1 MLEAHKNTVRA
12 WLRDGLKPIDQRRPV
27 LIQGGQLA
35 TYVDARRKRRRQPCR
50 AGEFYCF
57 RCRTPKAAAGNTADY
72 LPVTPSS
79 GNLMARCSDCGT
91 RMFRRVALR
100 KLGTVAAGLKVA
112 LPQAQQRLTECADPS
127 LNCDLEREPD
137 AQPGE

>member
-27 LIQGGQLA
+27 LIQGRQLA
-35 TYVDARRKRRRQPCR
+35 SYVHERRKRRRQPCR
-50 AGEFYCF
+50 PGEFYCF
-57 RCRTPKAAAGNTADY
+57 RCHMPKAAAGGTADY

-79 GNLMARCSDCGT
+79 GNLMAHCSDCGT
-91 RMFRRVALR
+91 RMYRRVALR
-100 KLGTVAAGLKVA
+100 KLGTVAGGLKVA
-112 LPQAQQRLTECADPS
+112 LPQAQQRIRECADAC

-137 AQPGE
+137 AQPGK